1 VVEERGLTQISAA
14 DEITAVV
21 EKVLAENPK
30 AVADYR
36 SGKQEAVKFLV
47 GRVMRETRGRANAG
61 VVQQLLR
68 ERLDR

>member
-1 VVEERGLTQISAA
+1 MNELSVSMSAA
-14 DEITAVV
+14 GEITAVV

-30 AVADYR
+30 AVADYH

-47 GRVMRETRGRANAG
+47 GQVMRETRGRAGAG

-68 ERLDR
+68 EHLDR